1 MDIPDLGK
9 RGRES
14 METNYILEM
23 RHISKSFPGVKAL
36 DDVTLCVRPGTVHS
50 LMGENGAG
58 KSTLMNC
65 LFGIYS
71 IDSGEII
78 LDGKEVAFHSP
89 SEALNNHVSMVHQEL
104 NQVLNQTVMENLW
117 LGRFPMKHGLI
128 DEKKMYED
136 TIKIFDDLEIKI
148 DPGIK
153 TGMLKVS
160 QKQMIEIAKAVSYDS
175 KIIVMDE
182 PTSSLNEEEVEHL
195 FRIINKLVS
204 KGSSIIYISHKMD
217 EILRISNDVT
227 VMRDGKWISTNPARE
242 LTIDTI
248 IQMMVG
254 RELKDRYPEKT
265 AKIGDVLMEVK
276 NISTLEPCFENV
288 NFELHKGEVLG
299 IAGLVGSKRT
309 EVLETIF
316 GLRQKGSGEI
326 IVNGKKIE
334 NKSPQ
339 SALMNGFAML
349 TEERR
354 QDGIFSGLSI
364 RFNMTIANI
373 KSYVGLGLLKDSA
386 MKLDTNKMISAMKVK
401 TPSEKTQIGNLSGG
415 NQQKVILGRWL
426 LTNPEILLL
435 DEPTRGIDV
444 GAKFEIYQL
453 INDLASQGKG
463 IIIVSSEMPELFGIS
478 DRIIVMSN
486 GRQSATLSAKE
497 IGQIEVME
505 AAAKYV

>member
-1 MDIPDLGK
+1 
-9 RGRES
+9 

-117 LGRFPMKHGLI
+117 LGRYPMKHGLI
-128 DEKKMYED
+128 DEKKMYEE
-136 TIKIFDDLEIKI
+136 TKRIFDDLEIEVDPRMKI
-148 DPGIK
+148 G
-153 TGMLKVS
+153 GLKVS

-182 PTSSLNEEEVEHL
+182 PTSSLTENEVEHL
-195 FRIINKLVS
+195 FRIINKLVNQ
-204 KGSSIIYISHKMD
+204 GSSIIYISHKME

-227 VMRDGKWISTNPARE
+227 VMRDGKWIATKPARE
-242 LTIDTI
+242 LTMDKI

-265 AKIGDVLMEVK
+265 AEIGEVLMEVK
-276 NISTLEPCFENV
+276 NLSTLAPCFENV
-288 NFELHKGEVLG
+288 SFELHRGEILG
-299 IAGLVGSKRT
+299 IAGLVGAKRT
-309 EVLETIF
+309 EVLETLF
-316 GLRQKGSGEI
+316 GLRQKGTGEI
-326 IVNGKKIE
+326 IVNGRAVE
-334 NKSPQ
+334 NKTPRE
-339 SALMNGFAML
+339 AMANGFAML

-354 QDGIFSGLSI
+354 LDGLFAGLSV
-364 RFNMTIANI
+364 RFNMTIANM
-373 KSYVGLGLLKDSA
+373 KSYAGHGLLKDSS
-386 MKLDTNKMISAMKVK
+386 MKTDTDKMISAMKVK
-401 TPSEKTQIGNLSGG
+401 TPSEKTRIGNLSGG

-426 LTNPEILLL
+426 LTDPEILLL

-453 INDLASQGKG
+453 INELAAQGKG
-463 IIIVSSEMPELFGIS
+463 IIVVSSEMPELFGIS

-486 GRQSATLSAKE
+486 GRQAATLQAKE
-497 IGQIEVME
+497 VGQVEVME
-505 AAAKYV
+505 AAAKYI